1 MMGYH
6 WVPAM
11 YHYWSTAD
19 DLNVQP
25 IAQSMTRDRFLIIL
39 SNSHL
44 NDNTK
49 MEKTDNL
56 YKVRPLIDHL
66 NQKFMSCRAP
76 KEYLSIDESM
86 IKFKG
91 RSSIKQYNP
100 KKTIKRGYK
109 IWCISDDDGI
119 FTNLKCTQ
127 VNQQIIQKLLKTLAW
142 QVMWYIDYHPS
153 FLIITT
159 NYFLITTFLPF
170 H

>member
-11 YHYWSTAD
+11 CHYWSTAD
-19 DLNVQP
+19 DLHVQP
-25 IAQSMTRDRFLIIL
+25 IVQSMIRDRFLIIL

-49 MEKTDNL
+49 MEKTDKL
-56 YKVRPLIDHL
+56 YKVGPLIDHL

-91 RSSIKQYNP
+91 RSSIKQYN
-100 KKTIKRGYK
+100 
-109 IWCISDDDGI
+109 
-119 FTNLKCTQ
+119 
-127 VNQQIIQKLLKTLAW
+127 QKNLLKEVIKYGACLMMIVYL
-142 QVMWYIDYHPS
+142 QI
-153 FLIITT
+153 
-159 NYFLITTFLPF
+159 
-170 H
+170 